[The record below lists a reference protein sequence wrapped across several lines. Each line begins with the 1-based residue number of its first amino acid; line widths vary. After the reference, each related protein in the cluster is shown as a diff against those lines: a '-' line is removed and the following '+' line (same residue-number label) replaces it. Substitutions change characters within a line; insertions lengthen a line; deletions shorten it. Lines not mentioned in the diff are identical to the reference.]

1 MAISDGAA
9 LNRWRLV
16 LGKQAEGE
24 MTLSDPRL
32 GRMDD
37 ALDFLY
43 GREAG
48 ADVRQGGLGAT
59 ASPVTAAPMAAPTAV
74 SGPSVPRL
82 PRGRPRSRRARRAL

>member
-1 MAISDGAA
+1 MISHGAA

-16 LGKQAEGE
+16 LGKNAEGAIPI
-24 MTLSDPRL
+24 TDRQL

-48 ADVRQGGLGAT
+48 PDVRRDQDGGQEE
-59 ASPVTAAPMAAPTAV
+59 SQPAV
-74 SGPSVPRL
+74 VHWL
-82 PRGRPRSRRARRAL
+82 N